1 MKVRLNNIAILRVN
15 EVNLSPHQVSINPH
29 LSMFSEDIGMNPSA
43 NTCPCCGG
51 SLLRHVRHGEL
62 YWFCQSCRQE
72 VPLLTVI
79 RVRHPRG
86 ETQNTAVLPP
96 PMFKE

>member
-1 MKVRLNNIAILRVN
+1 
-15 EVNLSPHQVSINPH
+15 
-29 LSMFSEDIGMNPSA
+29 MNMRA

-72 VPLLTVI
+72 VPLLTVV
-79 RVRHPRG
+79 RVSHPRG
-86 ETQNTAVLPP
+86 ETQNTRGEGGDAMNRVCTR
-96 PMFKE
+96 

>member
-1 MKVRLNNIAILRVN
+1 M
-15 EVNLSPHQVSINPH
+15 
-29 LSMFSEDIGMNPSA
+29 SMRA

-72 VPLLTVI
+72 VPLLTVT
-79 RVRHPRG
+79 RLPNPTNV
-86 ETQNTAVLPP
+86 ETRNTGVLPQP
-96 PMFKE
+96 AVNS

>member
-1 MKVRLNNIAILRVN
+1 MNTRV
-15 EVNLSPHQVSINPH
+15 
-29 LSMFSEDIGMNPSA
+29 

-51 SLLRHVRHGEL
+51 SLLRHARHGEL

-79 RVRHPRG
+79 RVPNSSLENRKK
-86 ETQNTAVLPP
+86 EVLPQTTL
-96 PMFKE
+96 KE